1 MFTAC
6 GDDNSSSAES
16 NNFSETGKSS
26 ASTNASDDY
35 DECYNNTGKLSD
47 KYCCTNFNL
56 LCKDTPAS
64 ASNSSN
70 SSASNSTLVNDVDPT
85 VSEIWNGKMEMPSTK
100 PVDGVNYMIISTA
113 EELAY
118 FADQVTNKGNS
129 KLNARLVKHIRLNP
143 DNMVDKDGNLLLP
156 ASSLNEWTPVGS
168 GTNAVT
174 YKGIFDGNGFTI
186 SGMYVNKPAFER
198 AGFIGTLGSTAASD
212 SGFVRKLGIVNS
224 YVVGDEQVG
233 GIVGRENRG
242 KITQVFNRETYVKGK
257 YAGGIVGYQVNGGVV
272 GASYNTGTIVSP
284 TTRAA
289 GIVGYR
295 ANGAGAI
302 QNCYNIGFIVAP
314 SSGVAAGIST
324 LNNSKNSFY
333 ASQDDRALKDNGAI
347 EKSRDFMQTSSFVS
361 TLNGLANGEK
371 WTRSDSKNDGFPIFD
386 WEL

>member
-64 ASNSSN
+64 ASNPSN

-85 VSEIWNGKMEMPSTK
+85 VSEIWNGKMEIPSTK

-156 ASSLNEWTPVGS
+156 ASSFNE
-168 GTNAVT
+168 
-174 YKGIFDGNGFTI
+174 
-186 SGMYVNKPAFER
+186 
-198 AGFIGTLGSTAASD
+198 
-212 SGFVRKLGIVNS
+212 
-224 YVVGDEQVG
+224 
-233 GIVGRENRG
+233 
-242 KITQVFNRETYVKGK
+242 
-257 YAGGIVGYQVNGGVV
+257 
-272 GASYNTGTIVSP
+272 
-284 TTRAA
+284 
-289 GIVGYR
+289 
-295 ANGAGAI
+295 
-302 QNCYNIGFIVAP
+302 
-314 SSGVAAGIST
+314 
-324 LNNSKNSFY
+324 
-333 ASQDDRALKDNGAI
+333 
-347 EKSRDFMQTSSFVS
+347 
-361 TLNGLANGEK
+361 
-371 WTRSDSKNDGFPIFD
+371 
-386 WEL
+386 